1 MIGRLYTDC
10 SFVKGR
16 PVPALQP
23 GKGNDYLELEKLPSD
38 EFLEVIGMSFRA
50 KYIFPPMS
58 QHTFIAY
65 LVTYLLVTTLRER
78 LYSVTKYVYGQRRR
92 PLANLRLQ
100 ASRSFANLRDNL
112 RRTITPSSSQH

>member
-1 MIGRLYTDC
+1 
-10 SFVKGR
+10 
-16 PVPALQP
+16 
-23 GKGNDYLELEKLPSD
+23 
-38 EFLEVIGMSFRA
+38 
-50 KYIFPPMS
+50 MS